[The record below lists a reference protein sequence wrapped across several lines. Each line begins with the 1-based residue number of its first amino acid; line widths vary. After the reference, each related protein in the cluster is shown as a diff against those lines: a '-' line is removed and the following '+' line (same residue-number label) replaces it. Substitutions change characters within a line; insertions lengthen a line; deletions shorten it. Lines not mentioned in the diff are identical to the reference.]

1 MKNVSYR
8 DTWVEISLDAIQA
21 NVKAFKNHIRKNS
34 KMLAVV
40 KADGYG
46 HGAVE
51 VAKTAIKAGAD
62 YLGVALLDEA
72 IELRNAGIHE
82 SILVFGYTNP
92 ASVEE
97 ALKNNI
103 TLTVFDID
111 TLQAIALAA
120 EALQKKAKIHFKIDT
135 GMARIGVTTK
145 EEALELMEKTMSN
158 LIEVEGIF
166 THFADAD
173 NIDDSYTRKQF
184 TKFLEVTSFLK
195 EKGYEILIKHCCN
208 SAATISFP
216 EMHLDM
222 CRVGVSMYGLYPSE
236 HMREK
241 IKLTQAMTFKT
252 KPIMIKKVKKGH
264 PISYGRTYR
273 PEHLATVA
281 TLPVGYADGLSR
293 QLSNRGNM
301 TVKGV
306 QVPIV
311 GRICMDQ
318 TMIDVT
324 KVEHITETDV
334 VTIFGDANQGYISLD
349 EVAGLLQTIHY
360 EIVCLIGKR
369 VPRMYVKD
377 VVEF

>member
-8 DTWVEISLDAIQA
+8 DTWVEISLDAIQT
-21 NVKAFKNHIRKNS
+21 NVMAFKRHINKDSR
-34 KMLAVV
+34 MLAVV

-51 VAKTAIKAGAD
+51 VAKTAIDAGAD

-72 IELRNAGIHE
+72 IELRKAGIQE

-92 ASVEE
+92 AGVEE
-97 ALKNNI
+97 AVKNNI
-103 TLTVFDID
+103 ILTVFDIE
-111 TLQAIALAA
+111 TIREITVVAKV
-120 EALQKKAKIHFKIDT
+120 LQKKAKIHIKIDT

-145 EEALELMEKTMSN
+145 EAALELVEEAMSN

-173 NIDDSYTRKQF
+173 NIDDTYTKKQF
-184 TKFLEVTSFLK
+184 ANFLEVTSYLK
-195 EKGYEILIKHCCN
+195 ENGYEIPIKHCCN

-236 HMREK
+236 QMQEK

-252 KPIMIKKVKKGH
+252 KPSMIKKVKEGQA
-264 PISYGRTYR
+264 ISYGCTYHS
-273 PEHLATVA
+273 EHLATIA
-281 TLPVGYADGLSR
+281 TVPVGYADGLSR
-293 QLSNRGNM
+293 QLSNRGSV

-306 QVPIV
+306 RVPIV

-324 KVEHITETDV
+324 KVEKITETDV

-349 EVAGLLQTIHY
+349 EVADLLQTIHY
-360 EIVCLIGKR
+360 EVVCSIGKR
-369 VPRMYVKD
+369 VPRVYVKD
-377 VVEF
+377 